1 MQKLK
6 EEKLPSILI
15 QRGESLS
22 LLKLILGTSLKKAIL
37 NSLLPLGLIQRGF
50 SSNFFHVITERELFG
65 EEVFSTRKR
74 KKTLDNFADLIV
86 KNLSELKPGDSV
98 VHIDHGVGRY
108 EGLSILKIED
118 RDTEFL
124 VINYA
129 EDSKLYVPV
138 SSLELISRYSGI
150 EGLEAP
156 LHRLGGETWKKEKKR
171 AVEQINDVA
180 AELLDLYSKR
190 LPPKGSV
197 IKNLRKIMKNLPEL
211 SLSRKHLIKKKQS
224 KSDC

>member
-1 MQKLK
+1 M
-6 EEKLPSILI
+6 
-15 QRGESLS
+15 
-22 LLKLILGTSLKKAIL
+22 
-37 NSLLPLGLIQRGF
+37 
-50 SSNFFHVITERELFG
+50 ITERELFG

-108 EGLSILKIED
+108 EGLRILKIEN

-124 VINYA
+124 VITYA
-129 EDSKLYVPV
+129 EESNLYVPV

-156 LHRLGGETWKKEKKR
+156 LHRLGEKTGKR
-171 AVEQINDVA
+171 KT
-180 AELLDLYSKR
+180 S
-190 LPPKGSV
+190 S
-197 IKNLRKIMKNLPEL
+197 
-211 SLSRKHLIKKKQS
+211 
-224 KSDC
+224 